1 MARWARAHR
10 FRILTRIAVQR
21 YILRRLLLTIPSLL
35 GVTIIVSGM
44 VRLLPGDAVTLML
57 QDYGGYAKNA
67 DDLRAQLGLTRPFPV
82 QYITWLGGILHG
94 NFGNSLH
101 DRTPIAGDLATR
113 LPITFELGLLG
124 LLISLVIAIPLGVYS
139 AVRQDTLSDYIAR
152 SAAIAMLAIPG
163 FWLATLAISLP
174 ALWWHWSPPLRYT
187 RLQDH
192 PATNLKQMMLPAIIL
207 GIGLSGSIMRL
218 TRAQMLEVLRQDY
231 IRTSRAKGLS
241 DRAVVYRHALRNAI
255 VPVVTLL
262 GLNMAV
268 LISGT
273 VVLES
278 IFVLPGM
285 GRYLLEALN
294 NRDYPIVQSV
304 VLIFA
309 TVIIVINLGVDLLY
323 AWLDP
328 RIRYS

>member
-1 MARWARAHR
+1 
-10 FRILTRIAVQR
+10 
-21 YILRRLLLTIPSLL
+21 
-35 GVTIIVSGM
+35 
-44 VRLLPGDAVTLML
+44 VRL
-57 QDYGGYAKNA
+57 
-67 DDLRAQLGLTRPFPV
+67 PV
-82 QYITWLGGILHG
+82 
-94 NFGNSLH
+94 
-101 DRTPIAGDLATR
+101 
-113 LPITFELGLLG
+113 TFELGLIG
-124 LLISLVIAIPLGVYS
+124 LVISLLIAIPLGVYS
-139 AVRQDTLSDYIAR
+139 AVRQDSLSDFIAR

-163 FWLATLAISLP
+163 FWLATLAITLP
-174 ALWWHWSPPLRYT
+174 ALWFHWSPPLIFTHLRDNPT
-187 RLQDH
+187 S
-192 PATNLKQMMLPAIIL
+192 NIKQMLLPGVIL

-241 DRAVVYRHALRNAI
+241 DRAVVYRHALRNAV

-294 NRDYPIVQSV
+294 NRDYPVVQAV
-304 VLIFA
+304 VLLFA
-309 TVIIVINLGVDLLY
+309 TLIIVINLGVDLLY

>member
-1 MARWARAHR
+1 
-10 FRILTRIAVQR
+10 
-21 YILRRLLLTIPSLL
+21 
-35 GVTIIVSGM
+35 
-44 VRLLPGDAVTLML
+44 
-57 QDYGGYAKNA
+57 
-67 DDLRAQLGLTRPFPV
+67 
-82 QYITWLGGILHG
+82 
-94 NFGNSLH
+94 
-101 DRTPIAGDLATR
+101 
-113 LPITFELGLLG
+113 
-124 LLISLVIAIPLGVYS
+124 
-139 AVRQDTLSDYIAR
+139 
-152 SAAIAMLAIPG
+152 
-163 FWLATLAISLP
+163 
-174 ALWWHWSPPLRYT
+174 
-187 RLQDH
+187 
-192 PATNLKQMMLPAIIL
+192 MMLPAIIL

>member
-1 MARWARAHR
+1 M
-10 FRILTRIAVQR
+10 QR
-21 YILRRLLLTIPSLL
+21 YIMRRLLLTIPSLL
-35 GVTIIVSGM
+35 GVTLIVSGM

-57 QDYGGYAKNA
+57 QDYGGYAKDA
-67 DDLRAQLGLTRPFPV
+67 DDLRAKLGLSQPFQV
-82 QYITWLGGILHG
+82 QYIKWLGGIAHG
-94 NFGNSLH
+94 DFGQSLR
-101 DRTPIAGDLATR
+101 DRTPIAHDLATR
-113 LPITFELGLLG
+113 LPVTFELGLLG
-124 LLISLVIAIPLGVYS
+124 LVISLLIAIPLGVYS
-139 AVRQDTLSDYIAR
+139 AVRQDSLSDFIAR

-163 FWLATLAISLP
+163 FWLATLAITLP
-174 ALWWHWSPPLRYT
+174 ALWFHWSPPLIYT
-187 RLQDH
+187 PLQDS
-192 PATNLKQMMLPAIIL
+192 PTTNLKQMLLPAIIL

-241 DRAVVYRHALRNAI
+241 DRAVVYRHALRNAV

-294 NRDYPIVQSV
+294 NRDYPVVQAV
-304 VLIFA
+304 VLLFA
-309 TVIIVINLGVDLLY
+309 TLIIVINLGVDLLY

-328 RIRYS
+328 RIHYA

>member
-1 MARWARAHR
+1 M
-10 FRILTRIAVQR
+10 
-21 YILRRLLLTIPSLL
+21 RRLLLTVPALL
-35 GVTIIVSGM
+35 GVSLIVAAM

-57 QDYGGYAKNA
+57 QDYGGYAKDTN
-67 DDLRAQLGLTRPFPV
+67 DLRAHLGLNRPFHV
-82 QYITWLGGILHG
+82 QYLSWLGGIMHG
-94 NFGNSLH
+94 DFGQSLR
-101 DRTPIAGDLATR
+101 DRTPIAHELAIR
-113 LPITFELGLLG
+113 LPVTFELGLMG
-124 LLISLVIAIPLGVYS
+124 LVVSLLIAIPLGVYS

-152 SAAIAMLAIPG
+152 SAAIVMLAIPG
-163 FWLATLAISLP
+163 FWLATLAITLP
-174 ALWWHWSPPLRYT
+174 ALWFHWSPPLRYT
-187 RLQDH
+187 RLQDN
-192 PATNLKQMMLPAIIL
+192 PTTNLKQMLLPAIIL

-241 DRAVVYRHALRNAI
+241 DRAVIYRHALRNAI
-255 VPVVTLL
+255 VPIVTLL

-278 IFVLPGM
+278 IFVIPGM
-285 GRYLLEALN
+285 GRYLLDALN
-294 NRDYPIVQSV
+294 YRDYPAVQAV
-304 VLIFA
+304 VLLFA
-309 TVIIVINLGVDLLY
+309 TVIIVINLIVDLLY

>member
-1 MARWARAHR
+1 M
-10 FRILTRIAVQR
+10 QR
-21 YILRRLLLTIPSLL
+21 YIMRRLLLTIPSLL
-35 GVTIIVSGM
+35 GVTLIVSGM
-44 VRLLPGDAVTLML
+44 VRLLPGDAVTLLL
-57 QDYGGYAKNA
+57 QDYAGYAKDA
-67 DDLRAQLGLTRPFPV
+67 DDLRARLGLSQPFQV
-82 QYITWLGGILHG
+82 QYVKWLGGILHG
-94 NFGNSLH
+94 DFGQSLR
-101 DRTPIAGDLATR
+101 DRSPIAHDLATR
-113 LPITFELGLLG
+113 LPVTFELGLIG
-124 LLISLVIAIPLGVYS
+124 LVISLLIAIPLGVYS
-139 AVRQDTLSDYIAR
+139 AVRQDTLSDFIAR

-163 FWLATLAISLP
+163 FWLATLAITLP
-174 ALWWHWSPPLRYT
+174 ALWFHWSPPLIFTHLR
-187 RLQDH
+187 DN
-192 PATNLKQMMLPAIIL
+192 PATNIKQMLLPGVIL

-241 DRAVVYRHALRNAI
+241 DRAVIYRHALRNAV

-285 GRYLLEALN
+285 GRYLLDALN
-294 NRDYPIVQSV
+294 NRDYPVVQAV
-304 VLIFA
+304 VLLFA
-309 TVIIVINLGVDLLY
+309 TLIIVINLGVDLLY

>member
-1 MARWARAHR
+1 M
-10 FRILTRIAVQR
+10 QR
-21 YILRRLLLTIPSLL
+21 YIMRRLLLTIPSLL
-35 GVTIIVSGM
+35 GVTLIVSGM

-57 QDYGGYAKNA
+57 QDYSGYAKSA
-67 DDLRAQLGLTRPFPV
+67 DDLRAKLGLNQPFQV
-82 QYITWLGGILHG
+82 QYLKWLGGVLHG
-94 NFGNSLH
+94 NFGQSLR
-101 DRTPIAGDLATR
+101 DRSPIAHELATR
-113 LPITFELGLLG
+113 LPVTFELGLLG

-139 AVRQDTLSDYIAR
+139 AVRQDSLSDFIAR

-163 FWLATLAISLP
+163 FWLATLAITLP
-174 ALWWHWSPPLRYT
+174 ALWFHWTPPLVYT
-187 RLQDH
+187 PLRDN
-192 PATNLKQMMLPAIIL
+192 PGSNLKQMLLPAIIL

-231 IRTSRAKGLS
+231 IRTSRAKGLNE
-241 DRAVVYRHALRNAI
+241 RAVIYRHALRNAV

-285 GRYLLEALN
+285 GRYLLDSLN
-294 NRDYPIVQSV
+294 FRDYPAVEAI

-309 TVIIVINLGVDLLY
+309 TVIIVINLLVDLLY

>member
-1 MARWARAHR
+1 M
-10 FRILTRIAVQR
+10 QR
-21 YILRRLLLTIPSLL
+21 YIMRRLLLTIPSLF
-35 GVTIIVSGM
+35 GVTLIVSGM

-57 QDYGGYAKNA
+57 QDYNGYAKSA
-67 DDLRAQLGLTRPFPV
+67 DDLRAKLGLSQPFQV
-82 QYITWLGGILHG
+82 QYLKWLGGIAHG
-94 NFGNSLH
+94 DFGQSLR
-101 DRTPIAGDLATR
+101 DRSPISHELATR
-113 LPITFELGLLG
+113 LPVTFELGLLG

-139 AVRQDTLSDYIAR
+139 AVRQDSLSDFIAR

-163 FWLATLAISLP
+163 FWLATLAITLP
-174 ALWWHWSPPLRYT
+174 ALWFHWSPPLVYT
-187 RLQDH
+187 RLQDS
-192 PATNLKQMMLPAIIL
+192 PGTNLKQMMLPALIL

-218 TRAQMLEVLRQDY
+218 TRAQMLEVLRQDF
-231 IRTSRAKGLS
+231 IRTSRAKGLNE
-241 DRAVVYRHALRNAI
+241 RTVIYRHALRNAV

-285 GRYLLEALN
+285 GRYLLDSLN
-294 NRDYPIVQSV
+294 FRDYPAVQAV

-309 TVIIVINLGVDLLY
+309 TVIIGINLVVDLLY

>member
-1 MARWARAHR
+1 M
-10 FRILTRIAVQR
+10 QR
-21 YILRRLLLTIPSLL
+21 YIIRRLLLTIPSLF
-35 GVTIIVSGM
+35 GVTLIVSGM

-57 QDYGGYAKNA
+57 QDYNGYAKSA
-67 DDLRAQLGLTRPFPV
+67 DDLRAKLGLSQPFQV
-82 QYITWLGGILHG
+82 QYLKWLGGILHG
-94 NFGNSLH
+94 DFGQSLR
-101 DRTPIAGDLATR
+101 DRSPISHELATR
-113 LPITFELGLLG
+113 LPVTFELGLLG

-139 AVRQDTLSDYIAR
+139 AVRQDSLSDFIAR

-163 FWLATLAISLP
+163 FWLATLAITLP
-174 ALWWHWSPPLRYT
+174 ALWFHWSPPLVYT
-187 RLQDH
+187 RLQDS
-192 PATNLKQMMLPAIIL
+192 PGTNLKQMMLPALIL

-218 TRAQMLEVLRQDY
+218 TRAQMLEVLRQDF
-231 IRTSRAKGLS
+231 IRTSRAKGLNE
-241 DRAVVYRHALRNAI
+241 RAVIYRHALRNAV

-285 GRYLLEALN
+285 GRYLLDSLN
-294 NRDYPIVQSV
+294 FRDYPAVQAV
-304 VLIFA
+304 VLLFA
-309 TVIIVINLGVDLLY
+309 TVIIGINLVVDLLY

>member
-1 MARWARAHR
+1 
-10 FRILTRIAVQR
+10 
-21 YILRRLLLTIPSLL
+21 
-35 GVTIIVSGM
+35 
-44 VRLLPGDAVTLML
+44 
-57 QDYGGYAKNA
+57 
-67 DDLRAQLGLTRPFPV
+67 
-82 QYITWLGGILHG
+82 
-94 NFGNSLH
+94 
-101 DRTPIAGDLATR
+101 
-113 LPITFELGLLG
+113 
-124 LLISLVIAIPLGVYS
+124 
-139 AVRQDTLSDYIAR
+139 
-152 SAAIAMLAIPG
+152 
-163 FWLATLAISLP
+163 
-174 ALWWHWSPPLRYT
+174 
-187 RLQDH
+187 
-192 PATNLKQMMLPAIIL
+192 MLPAIIL